1 MKARFAVK
9 TELQDILLKGRVVD
23 ISVQNGTIASIS
35 PSIRSAQ
42 QVILPLPVDPHV
54 HLDKT
59 FTANRCQPAEPGLF
73 GAIEAMATDA
83 LNWNEADLRD
93 RIEKALAEAYQNGIS
108 AMRSH
113 VDWTQKE
120 APLAWS
126 VLGEIMQDWRGKIAI
141 QRASLTPLD
150 MLGDVECGTA
160 IASQVHKDRE
170 VMGSFVYRNENLD
183 ILLEQVFRNAAHY
196 ELMLDFH
203 VDEGLEPEASA
214 FDRIVDLTQQF
225 SMAGRVLCGHACSLS
240 VRPMAE
246 VSRVIAKAADAG
258 VALTVLP
265 TTNLWLQD
273 NQNGK
278 TPRLR
283 GLAPMHELRAAGV
296 PVLLGA
302 DNVADPFFSMG
313 TYDALDVLRNAS
325 IVAHLAPAD
334 WLDSITTN
342 PARAMGREINE
353 IKIGGSADFVLIEGQ
368 SWEEALR
375 NPNALRQVFRAGR
388 TQSVGKEAA

>member
-1 MKARFAVK
+1 MNIEF
-9 TELQDILLKGRVVD
+9 QDILLKGRVVD
-23 ISVQNGTIASIS
+23 ISVRNGTIASIS
-35 PSIRSAQ
+35 PTVRMAQ

-83 LNWNEADLRD
+83 LNWNETDLRN
-93 RIEKALAEAYQNGIS
+93 RMEKALAEAYQNGIS

-113 VDWTQKE
+113 VDWTQEE

-126 VLGEIMQDWRGKIAI
+126 VLGEVEQDWRGKIAI

-150 MLGDVECGTA
+150 MLGDLECGTA
-160 IASQVHKDRE
+160 IASQVHRDSE
-170 VMGSFVYRNENLD
+170 VMGSFVYRNKNLD
-183 ILLEQVFRNAAHY
+183 VLLEQVFRHAAHY

-203 VDEGLEPEASA
+203 VDEGLEPEAAA
-214 FDRIVDLTQQF
+214 FDRIIDLTQQF

-240 VRPMAE
+240 VRPMDE
-246 VSRVIAKAADAG
+246 VSRVMAEAAAAG

-273 NQNGK
+273 NQNGT

-325 IVAHLAPAD
+325 IAAHLAPAD

-342 PARAMGREINE
+342 PARAMGRNINE
-353 IKIGGSADFVLIEGQ
+353 IKIGGSADFILIEGY
-368 SWEEALR
+368 SWEDALR
-375 NPNALRQVFRAGR
+375 NPNASRQVFRAGR